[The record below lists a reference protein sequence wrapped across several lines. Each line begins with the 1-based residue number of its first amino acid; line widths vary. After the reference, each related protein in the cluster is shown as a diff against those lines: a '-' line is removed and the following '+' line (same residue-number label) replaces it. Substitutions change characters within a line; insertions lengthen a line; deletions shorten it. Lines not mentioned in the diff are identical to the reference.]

1 MKSKVFVTGGAGFIG
16 SNLVRHLI
24 SGLKQNTLVIDKLT
38 YAGNMENLR
47 GLINNKNFIFQN
59 IDINETKKIYDLL
72 IRYKPETI
80 FHLAAET
87 HVDKSIENPNS
98 FIQTN
103 VVGTQSILNAC
114 LQYYNELSREVKER
128 FRVILVSTDEVFGS
142 INAPKKFNEHSN
154 IKPNSPYSASKAS
167 SDLLG
172 LAFYK
177 TYGLPVIVTNC
188 SNNYGPY
195 QLPEKLIPLCIN
207 KATNSNF
214 IPIYGNGQQVR
225 DWLHVHDHNKALLQ
239 IALTGSIGERYC
251 IGGNCER
258 TNLEVVTSI
267 CKVLDK
273 LTNRDPNNSYSKLI
287 THVPDRPGHDER
299 YAINSEKV
307 EDLGWKPQINFEQ
320 GIEQTV
326 MWYLSNTVW
335 LKSVIDRNHDILR
348 RQGKL

>member
-24 SGLKQNTLVIDKLT
+24 SELKQNTLVIDKLT
-38 YAGNMENLR
+38 YAGNMENLS

-72 IRYKPETI
+72 VRYKPETI

-142 INAPKKFNEHSN
+142 INAPDKFNEHSN

-239 IALTGSIGERYC
+239 IALTGSIGDRYC
-251 IGGNCER
+251 IGGSCER
-258 TNLEVVTSI
+258 TNLEVVTAI

-273 LTNRDPNNSYSKLI
+273 LTNRDQNNSYSKLI

-299 YAINSEKV
+299 YAINSKKV
-307 EDLGWKPQINFEQ
+307 EDLGWKPQISFEQ